1 MNAIRAAIIALFTG
15 GLMLGASNAWSQ
27 PNQNPGVHPAAS
39 TPYGVTYSEW
49 AADWTDWGLS
59 IPTAEN
65 PFLDP
70 DGRFCQV
77 DQLPPVFFLGNNFGG
92 STVRHCNVPP
102 GQSIL
107 FSPAGTLCVLHI
119 DADTEE
125 ECRASIEEV
134 LQLITNVAADVD
146 GQPLQDLQ
154 SYRVIS
160 GLFSLNLPSDN
171 IFGLPPGQYQAVAGG
186 YFVMHTPLSAGQHVI
201 HFHDEVPDFAL
212 VFDVT
217 YVLNVGQ

>member
-1 MNAIRAAIIALFTG
+1 MLFAASTARAE
-15 GLMLGASNAWSQ
+15 SN
-27 PNQNPGVHPAAS
+27 PNPGVHPPGS
-39 TPYGVTYSEW
+39 KPYGVSYSGW
-49 AADWTDWGLS
+49 AADWAEWGLS

-92 STVRHCNVPP
+92 ATVRHCNVPP

-107 FSPAGTLCVLHI
+107 FSPAGSLCVLHI

-125 ECRASIEEV
+125 ECRAGIEEV

-154 SYRVIS
+154 SYRVMS
-160 GLFSLNLPSDN
+160 GLFSLTLPPDN
-171 IFGLPPGQYQAVAGG
+171 IFGLPPGQYQAVSGG

-201 HFHDEVPDFAL
+201 HFHDEVPEFGAI
-212 VFDVT
+212 FDVT
-217 YVLNVGQ
+217 YLLTVGAQH